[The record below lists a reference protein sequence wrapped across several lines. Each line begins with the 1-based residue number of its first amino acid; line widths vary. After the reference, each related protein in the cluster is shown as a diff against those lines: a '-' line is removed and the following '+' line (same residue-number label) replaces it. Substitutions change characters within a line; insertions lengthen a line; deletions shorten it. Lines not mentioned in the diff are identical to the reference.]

1 MDVRVLAAT
10 SRDLVKMVAHG
21 QFRNDLHYP
30 LLEIDSI
37 ATAHSR
43 THRSICSTVRV
54 LTADRMPLFI
64 KDFISDCRFQQS
76 PRRISGESLQDR
88 HKRRRVT
95 IRQTYSK
102 VASQGP
108 DPVSEL
114 CRTQIQ
120 MGDGACAAFVH
131 RMCSQMHIDSRPASA
146 FVLSPRAI
154 PTVADRIRNR
164 GSL

>member
-1 MDVRVLAAT
+1 MVGATLAAFPRIVT
-10 SRDLVKMVAHG
+10 
-21 QFRNDLHYP
+21 
-30 LLEIDSI
+30 EIDDV
-37 ATAHSR
+37 APVYSR
-43 THRSICSTVRV
+43 TYRNIVSAVGV
-54 LTADRMPLFI
+54 LRADRMPLFV
-64 KDFISDCRFQQS
+64 KKFNSDACFQQG

-114 CRTQIQ
+114 CRTQTQ
-120 MGDGACAAFVH
+120 MDDGACAAFVH

-146 FVLSPRAI
+146 FALSPRAI